1 MAMGSRSKADTG
13 HAIQKAAQLDHLLLL
28 LLLAHLSEPQMSN
41 RRAKKILDTFG
52 KRRRMARAL
61 GLIDEATNDDLT
73 AINAVRVVFAHAEIP
88 VSFASGAVRK
98 EARRFRAWKE
108 GDSSRRVFD
117 EAVARTE
124 TRISDRIN
132 ALICAHAATALEHAP

>member
-28 LLLAHLSEPQMSN
+28 LLLAHLSKPQMSN

-73 AINAVRVVFAHAEIP
+73 AIDQRRARSVRT
-88 VSFASGAVRK
+88 
-98 EARRFRAWKE
+98 RRNSSWLCERSSPKE
-108 GDSSRRVFD
+108 GEEVPCMERGR
-117 EAVARTE
+117 
-124 TRISDRIN
+124 
-132 ALICAHAATALEHAP
+132 